1 MSFELKLSDL
11 RRTTQPFNP
20 MNTVLTLSS
29 RTVRLRRSDPPR
41 QVQAVEHS
49 LGDKPANPPVAQT
62 SASTREEA
70 SKVMHPS
77 PTITAT
83 AVVAAPVAKKVNVA
97 EHSLAQHALMALRN
111 KHTAPAQFR
120 QITNQ
125 LLVLLTLEATR
136 TLPTRD
142 ELVETHTTTHT
153 GQVLAKPVVFLSI
166 TRHGLGLAHSVAD
179 FFPELLVGT
188 ISLDRNGDNPHTEP
202 RLHLVNAPA
211 LSDARVILFDPV
223 VASGFSASQAINF
236 IRRSGATDIVLL
248 SFLSSFQGLSRLQTS
263 SPELSVWTAGIDSD
277 WDSKRGPMAGLGN
290 FAERLYG

>member
-1 MSFELKLSDL
+1 MQLPLKS
-11 RRTTQPFNP
+11 
-20 MNTVLTLSS
+20 MNTVLALPT

-41 QVQAVEHS
+41 HAPSVEISFGAKSGSQVAAGSSPSDAHNAVQIT
-49 LGDKPANPPVAQT
+49 PPPV
-62 SASTREEA
+62 
-70 SKVMHPS
+70 VS
-77 PTITAT
+77 PVAAAPIAT
-83 AVVAAPVAKKVNVA
+83 APVPKTINVA
-97 EHSLAQHALMALRN
+97 EHSLARHALMLLRN
-111 KHTAPAQFR
+111 KHTASAQFR

-142 ELVETHTTTHT
+142 ELVETHSTTHT

-166 TRHGLGLAHSVAD
+166 TRHGLGLAHSVAN

-236 IRRSGATDIVLL
+236 IRRAGATDIVLL
-248 SFLSSFQGLSRLQTS
+248 SFLSSFQGLSRLQSS
-263 SPELSVWTAGIDSD
+263 SPELLVWTAGIDSD

>member
-1 MSFELKLSDL
+1 M
-11 RRTTQPFNP
+11 
-20 MNTVLTLSS
+20 
-29 RTVRLRRSDPPR
+29 
-41 QVQAVEHS
+41 
-49 LGDKPANPPVAQT
+49 
-62 SASTREEA
+62 
-70 SKVMHPS
+70 
-77 PTITAT
+77 I
-83 AVVAAPVAKKVNVA
+83 AAPVPPAPATKKVNVA

-111 KHTAPAQFR
+111 KHTASAQFR
-120 QITNQ
+120 QTTNQ

-142 ELVETHTTTHT
+142 ELVETFSTTHT

-188 ISLDRNGDNPHTEP
+188 ISLDRNGENSHTEP

-211 LSDARVILFDPV
+211 LGDARVILFDPV

-236 IRRSGATDIVLL
+236 IRRSGATDITLL
-248 SFLSSFQGLSRLQTS
+248 SFLASFQGLSRLQTAV
-263 SPELSVWTAGIDSD
+263 PDLSIWTAGIDSD